1 MSHKAIGLAPK
12 RATEQDFLA
21 VFSRLC
27 VALREAQDESGITQQ
42 VYWEA
47 LKDLPLKA
55 LELGAGNLMREKGR
69 RFFPSTTE
77 WRAAA
82 YEAEVTTRNADLGRT
97 EPWHDECRDCEDT
110 GWVLGLEC
118 DGGPTCGRKQKH
130 LAHSYTI
137 PCPCRATNRTY
148 LRRQA
153 LGYGAA

>member
-1 MSHKAIGLAPK
+1 MSIELVRKAANE
-12 RATEQDFLA
+12 AEFLA
-21 VFSRLC
+21 VFNRLC
-27 VALREAQDESGITQQ
+27 VALRESQDESGITQQ

-69 RFFPSTTE
+69 RFFPSTAE
-77 WRAAA
+77 WR
-82 YEAEVTTRNADLGRT
+82 EASYVADATLRNAELKRT

-118 DGGPTCGRKQKH
+118 DGGMTCGRPNKH
-130 LAHSYTI
+130 RPHSYTI